1 MGKRE
6 TASEIRRSKK
16 QQSHDDYQSNP
27 CNISFN
33 TAGREKALQLFRRR
47 LLPNLS
53 LCRASATLIS
63 SSLISLPATQAVSQS
78 RRSTF
83 QTGISIQ
90 VCKQTSAMR
99 DGYKNRHK
107 AKGTFIR
114 FFLLPVFLMR
124 ASSLLGER
132 VNHGCRVGQVAGW
145 HQRLALYDAGRQRR
159 DSLRAPPPPQSTG
172 FHLHPLILYA
182 WAKTRGGADS
192 RSSCG
197 ERERAKGAPRICE

>member
-1 MGKRE
+1 MNAGFRPPQTPLRSKKRRRQVGKRE
-6 TASEIRRSKK
+6 AASEKRRSKK
-16 QQSHDDYQSNP
+16 QQSHDDHQSNP

-78 RRSTF
+78 RRSRF

-114 FFLLPVFLMR
+114 FFFFFLVSFSCVSYESELSPRRTRQSRMSCWTSCR
-124 ASSLLGER
+124 VASEARTVRRRQTEERLSEGSASSAKHR
-132 VNHGCRVGQVAGW
+132 VSPPSADFARVG
-145 HQRLALYDAGRQRR
+145 
-159 DSLRAPPPPQSTG
+159 
-172 FHLHPLILYA
+172 
-182 WAKTRGGADS
+182 
-192 RSSCG
+192 
-197 ERERAKGAPRICE
+197 

>member
-1 MGKRE
+1 MNAGFRPPQTPLRSKKRQRQVGKWE
-6 TASEIRRSKK
+6 TASEKRRSKK
-16 QQSHDDYQSNP
+16 QQSHDDHLSNL

-63 SSLISLPATQAVSQS
+63 SSLISLPATQTVSQS
-78 RRSTF
+78 RRSRF

-114 FFLLPVFLMR
+114 FFSSSCVSYESELSPRRTCQSRMSCWTSCRVASEARTVRRRQTEERLSEGS
-124 ASSLLGER
+124 ASSAKHR
-132 VNHGCRVGQVAGW
+132 VSPPSADFARVG
-145 HQRLALYDAGRQRR
+145 
-159 DSLRAPPPPQSTG
+159 
-172 FHLHPLILYA
+172 
-182 WAKTRGGADS
+182 
-192 RSSCG
+192 
-197 ERERAKGAPRICE
+197 